1 MATVPD
7 ALLLAISSPYA
18 RRGCLWDAYRQHHG
32 RDGEPVLVW
41 QAPTRAMNPTVDE
54 RVIAEAYAQDEIAA
68 AAEYGAE
75 FRRDVEAFL
84 TREAVE
90 AVVVPGRREL
100 PPVSDV
106 AYVGF
111 VDPSGGSQDAMAL
124 TRCTSDVSRCQP
136 GFVAAPRRCRHVTR
150 AAAVGSE

>member
-1 MATVPD
+1 M
-7 ALLLAISSPYA
+7 
-18 RRGCLWDAYRQHHG
+18 
-32 RDGEPVLVW
+32 LVW
-41 QAPTRAMNPTVDE
+41 QAPTRAMNPTVPE
-54 RVIAEAYAQDEIAA
+54 AVITEAYAEDEAAA

-90 AVVVPGRREL
+90 AVVAPGRREL
-100 PPVSDV
+100 PPMAGADYV
-106 AYVGF
+106 AF
-111 VDPSGGSQDAMAL
+111 CDPSGGSHDAMAL